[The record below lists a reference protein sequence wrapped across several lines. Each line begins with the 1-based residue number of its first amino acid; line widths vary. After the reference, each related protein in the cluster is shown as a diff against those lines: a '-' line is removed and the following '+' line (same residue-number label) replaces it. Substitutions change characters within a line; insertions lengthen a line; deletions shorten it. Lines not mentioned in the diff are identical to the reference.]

1 MSSINEKY
9 AELVEFL
16 RQNSAENAKRVVT
29 ENSSLMRHRDDSGR
43 LPIHWASA
51 GGCVPFVEFSVADNP
66 ESLNSTDDSGWTPL
80 MIAASAGRFD
90 VCRFLLGS
98 ALCEVNHK
106 NNNGQTA
113 LHYAASKN
121 HLSILKLLVEADGD
135 VNAQDKYGAS
145 PLHRASS
152 QGHLDIVRFLLSCK
166 RIRIDLSNREGDTP
180 LHLACEDENDSV
192 AILLAQNGA
201 DLKRQNKNEKTPIDL
216 VRQAELK
223 RKLLA
228 FIED

>member
-1 MSSINEKY
+1 M
-9 AELVEFL
+9 
-16 RQNSAENAKRVVT
+16 
-29 ENSSLMRHRDDSGR
+29 
-43 LPIHWASA
+43 
-51 GGCVPFVEFSVADNP
+51 
-66 ESLNSTDDSGWTPL
+66 
-80 MIAASAGRFD
+80 
-90 VCRFLLGS
+90 
-98 ALCEVNHK
+98 
-106 NNNGQTA
+106 
-113 LHYAASKN
+113 
-121 HLSILKLLVEADGD
+121 LVEADGD
-135 VNAQDKYGAS
+135 VNAQDKYGAT

-223 RKLLA
+223 RKLMA